1 MSDYNPSMM
10 PGGPPMGTHRDAQA
24 MLRYDANKKSV
35 MVAYV
40 LWFFFGW
47 LGAHRFYLKRIASA
61 VVMLVL
67 CLVSLPL
74 TIALVGY
81 LGLAVVGIWA
91 LVDAFLIPGLTRDY
105 NNRLITSLGM

>member
-1 MSDYNPSMM
+1 MSDYTPSMT
-10 PGGPPMGTHRDAQA
+10 PNGPPTGALRDAQA

-67 CLVSLPL
+67 CLVSVPL
-74 TIALVGY
+74 TIVLIGY
-81 LGLAVVGIWA
+81 LGLAVVGVWA
-91 LVDAFLIPGLTRDY
+91 LIDAFLIPGLTRDY